1 MSVGRARLRIVEAP
15 RRFRY
20 LDDTWSGRLVRRID
34 PARPAVFFV
43 EETLREPAFEAEAFG
58 QANSRRNPGMRDTV
72 WVTRAARDIGIVL
85 AHELFHVLADLGE
98 HDTDPSNLMYE
109 RTSAR
114 AAATP
119 DSTTGS
125 ANDCARWRRRSGWRS
140 RPIRRLSWFLPL
152 TGIRKALPDRQRNP
166 PRDIVTANHR
176 VHRNV
181 LRIDDVRT
189 LGSLRYALP

>member
-109 RTSAR
+109 RTSASNVR
-114 AAATP
+114 LHDWQCERLRKVATAFGLAVP
-119 DSTTGS
+119 V
-125 ANDCARWRRRSGWRS
+125 
-140 RPIRRLSWFLPL
+140 
-152 TGIRKALPDRQRNP
+152 Q
-166 PRDIVTANHR
+166 
-176 VHRNV
+176 
-181 LRIDDVRT
+181 
-189 LGSLRYALP
+189 